1 MKILSGLKNHL
12 LQRGPN
18 SRALNMAFR
27 LQAALHGIRMQTSG
41 ESILLRSSGQEMI
54 LNRRNLICVP
64 LAVHEWKS
72 FFDTLEGE
80 ERGGRRVLDF
90 SKPGLHR
97 YRKGGLSFYF
107 PSLAED
113 DSMDAYTA
121 SYHPKAGD
129 VVWDVGAHAG
139 MSAYYLAQ
147 MVGPSGKVYAFEPDA
162 TNYEFLVRNIEMHQL
177 SNVTPVKAALS
188 DTSGMAMFFMDGT
201 MSAGLSDYISYT
213 AAAKSVEVQTLSLRD
228 ACEQFGGVPTYI
240 KMDIEGAELSVIE
253 SSLDFLKEHGI
264 HLSIESNHL
273 VNGALTSGPL
283 DTLLGQAGYRAWS
296 SDEFGERFTWAQPPR
311 LVSH

>member
-1 MKILSGLKNHL
+1 MKVLSGAKNYL
-12 LQRGPN
+12 LQLGPN
-18 SRALNMAFR
+18 SRALHMAFR
-27 LQAALHGIRMQTSG
+27 LQAALHGISIKMTG
-41 ESILLRSSGQEMI
+41 ESISLTSPGKEMI

-72 FFDTLEGE
+72 FFTTLEGE
-80 ERGGRRVLDF
+80 ERDGRTVLDF
-90 SKPGLHR
+90 SRPGLHR
-97 YRKGGLSFYF
+97 YRRGGLSFYF
-107 PSLAED
+107 PSMAED

-121 SYHPKAGD
+121 SYQPKEGD

-147 MVGPSGKVYAFEPDA
+147 MVGPTGKVVAFEPDA
-162 TNYEFLVRNIEMHQL
+162 SNFEFLERNIEMHQL

-188 DTSGMAMFFMDGT
+188 DTTGTAMFFMDGT

-228 ACEQFGGVPTYI
+228 ACEQFGGAPNFI
-240 KMDIEGAELSVIE
+240 KMDIEGAELTVIE
-253 SSLDFLKEHGI
+253 SSLDFLKDHGI

-283 DTLLGQAGYRAWS
+283 DALLNKAGYRAWS
-296 SDEFGERFTWAQPPR
+296 SDEFGERFTWAQPPQYAR
-311 LVSH
+311 S